1 MLIEKKIQKIV
12 FSIKKSIDLKSDIS
26 TQLDSLQFLNLII
39 KLEKNFNI
47 KFPQKKINKINFKNI
62 KSIKKIIN

>member
-39 KLEKNFNI
+39 NLKKNFNI